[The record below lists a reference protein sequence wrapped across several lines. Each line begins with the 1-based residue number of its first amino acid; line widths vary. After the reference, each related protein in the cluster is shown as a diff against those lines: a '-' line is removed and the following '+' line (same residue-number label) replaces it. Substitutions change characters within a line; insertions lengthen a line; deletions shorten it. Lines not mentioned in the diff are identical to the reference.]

1 MDIIVH
7 NYKRFDGESDD
18 ELILRICNDKKNIG
32 TWNDVAAVL
41 NSILGQNYSESAY
54 RKKVQYFQK
63 VLDANQSKF
72 TDSAAQLQEL
82 KEERILLEKERV
94 KTRDE
99 RNEYRRLIREE
110 ARKES
115 FVDQVTRSIVEF
127 VPKHLEYDG
136 YKNNIGITNG
146 ENDLVCTFFDVH
158 TGANV
163 DNAINVFN
171 EDVLRERINKYLA
184 KIIEI
189 KKRHGSENVIVI
201 LSELL
206 NGYIHPTLRIENN
219 QNIIE
224 QFLTVMEYISDF
236 LGELSYYFCNVDVY
250 CVPGNHSRLI
260 PNKDQSLRGENMD
273 LLSIP
278 YLRAKLQNIENINI
292 HDNQFDKVI
301 AQFDVRGLKIVSGHG
316 DRTNMTN
323 IVEKMTM
330 YIGYKPDIIY
340 VGHYHTNAMITSFD
354 TKVIQAGSFSGG
366 GDQFTMDKML
376 RGKPEQVVSVIS
388 DTDGLVCNYD
398 IKLD

>member
-1 MDIIVH
+1 M
-7 NYKRFDGESDD
+7 
-18 ELILRICNDKKNIG
+18 
-32 TWNDVAAVL
+32 L
-41 NSILGQNYSESAY
+41 NSILGHNYTESAY
-54 RKKVQYFQK
+54 RKRVQYFQK

-72 TDSAAQLQEL
+72 ANSAAQLQEL
-82 KEERILLEKERV
+82 KDERILLEKERV

-115 FVDQVTRSIVEF
+115 FVEQIARSIAEF
-127 VPKHLEYDG
+127 IPKHLEYDG
-136 YKNNIGITNG
+136 YKKNIGTTNG

-158 TGANV
+158 AGANV
-163 DNAINVFN
+163 NNAINIFN
-171 EDVLRERINKYLA
+171 EDVLRERINKYLT
-184 KIIEI
+184 KITEI
-189 KKRHGSENVIVI
+189 QKRHGSENVIVI

-206 NGYIHPTLRIENN
+206 NGYIHHTLRIENN

-236 LGELSYYFCNVDVY
+236 LSELSYYFCNVDVY

-292 HDNQFDKVI
+292 HDNQFDEVI

-388 DTDGLVCNYD
+388 DADGLVCNYD